1 MGYPQMANVIRN
13 DDGGTLF
20 SDKPSFSDVVAWME
34 AANVSISM
42 VHKMILGFFAMG
54 TTKKQPCMPVAVN
67 LLGILSLGTGQ
78 Q

>member
-1 MGYPQMANVIRN
+1 
-13 DDGGTLF
+13 
-20 SDKPSFSDVVAWME
+20 ME